1 MRNCKYLFCCL
12 IMLMS
17 ANAGIAQTN
26 RTKKTETKAEAPKP
40 KAVTA
45 EVNKNVS
52 APAPVAENSNLRLGR
67 YELYSG
73 IPAMYL
79 GHFILLANGKYKVA
93 FSTDED
99 NYDERGSYTFHNDT
113 NTIEWQTGMFMNN
126 NWGGK
131 LVKTEKGFRIQLNK
145 ATYGDS
151 K

>member
-1 MRNCKYLFCCL
+1 MA
-12 IMLMS
+12 MLMS
-17 ANAGIAQTN
+17 VYAGIAQTN
-26 RTKKTETKAEAPKP
+26 RNGKKAETKAEAPKP
-40 KAVTA
+40 KPVTSV
-45 EVNKNVS
+45 VNATVTNVV
-52 APAPVAENSNLRLGR
+52 AAPVSENLHLGR

-93 FSTDED
+93 FNTDEE
-99 NYDERGSYTFHNDT
+99 NYDERGTYIFHNDT
-113 NTIEWQTGMFMNN
+113 NTIEWVTGMFMNN

-131 LVKTEKGFRIQLNK
+131 LSKTDKGFRIQLNK